1 MRIVILLGPPG
12 AGKGTQ
18 AVVLAEHLGLPHVA
32 TGDLFRAAVRE
43 RTALGLVAQGYMSRG
58 ELVPDG
64 LAVQILMERL
74 AEPDA
79 GEGVVLD
86 GFPRTRSQA
95 ETLDRE
101 LRTRGGEIDLAI
113 LIEVPADVLV
123 RRMSDRWICSA
134 EGHVF
139 NQETNAP
146 ATPGVCDVDGS
157 ALVQREDDR
166 PEVVRTRLERQLGAL
181 DEVVDYY
188 RARGVLRVVDGRDD
202 IATVSTR
209 VLAATDALV
218 SGSR

>member
-1 MRIVILLGPPG
+1 
-12 AGKGTQ
+12 
-18 AVVLAEHLGLPHVA
+18 
-32 TGDLFRAAVRE
+32 
-43 RTALGLVAQGYMSRG
+43 
-58 ELVPDG
+58 
-64 LAVQILMERL
+64 
-74 AEPDA
+74 
-79 GEGVVLD
+79 
-86 GFPRTRSQA
+86 
-95 ETLDRE
+95 
-101 LRTRGGEIDLAI
+101 
-113 LIEVPADVLV
+113 
-123 RRMSDRWICSA
+123 MSDRWICSA

>member
-1 MRIVILLGPPG
+1 VRIVILLGPPG